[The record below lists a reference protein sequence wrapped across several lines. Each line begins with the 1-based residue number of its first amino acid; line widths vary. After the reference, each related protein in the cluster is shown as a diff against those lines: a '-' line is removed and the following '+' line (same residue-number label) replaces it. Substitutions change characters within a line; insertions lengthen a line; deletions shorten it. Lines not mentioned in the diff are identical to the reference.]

1 MGHWEKLNLAL
12 RLLSFASLVVSIIFS
27 LTSTSADNNNN
38 NNNNCDNNYFP
49 CNNNNN
55 YFPYNNNNNYFPSN
69 FDVKIKLTFK
79 DFYAFRYILSV
90 NAIGTVYSFIQFVL
104 AIVGKSDD
112 KSSDGLVKAN
122 PYLDQVVAILLG
134 TGAAAGF
141 GLTLD
146 LKHLRCASTI
156 TRSFLNKMTIAST
169 FCAGGFGFTAASS
182 FVSLKIYEEE
192 MDVCC

>member
-27 LTSTSADNNNN
+27 LTSTSADNNN

-79 DFYAFRYILSV
+79 DFYAYR
-90 NAIGTVYSFIQFVL
+90 
-104 AIVGKSDD
+104 
-112 KSSDGLVKAN
+112 
-122 PYLDQVVAILLG
+122 
-134 TGAAAGF
+134 
-141 GLTLD
+141 
-146 LKHLRCASTI
+146 
-156 TRSFLNKMTIAST
+156 
-169 FCAGGFGFTAASS
+169 
-182 FVSLKIYEEE
+182 
-192 MDVCC
+192 

>member
-1 MGHWEKLNLAL
+1 MGNWEKVNLAL
-12 RLLSFASLVVSIIFS
+12 RILSFASLVVSIIFS
-27 LTSTSADNNNN
+27 LTSTSG
-38 NNNNCDNNYFP
+38 NNCD
-49 CNNNNN
+49 NNNNN
-55 YFPYNNNNNYFPSN
+55 YFPFD
-69 FDVKIKLTFK
+69 FDVKIKLNFK
-79 DFYAFRYILSV
+79 DFYAYRYTLSV

-104 AIVGKSDD
+104 AIVGMKSDDD
-112 KSSDGLVKAN
+112 KSSDALVKAN
-122 PYLDQVVAILLG
+122 PYLDQVMAILLG

-146 LKHLRCASTI
+146 LKHLRCGSTI
-156 TRSFLNKMTIAST
+156 TRSFLNKMTVASV

>member
-27 LTSTSADNNNN
+27 LTSTSGDD

-49 CNNNNN
+49 CNNNYN
-55 YFPYNNNNNYFPSN
+55 YFPYN

-79 DFYAFRYILSV
+79 DFYAYRYTLSV
-90 NAIGTVYSFIQFVL
+90 NTIGTVYSFIQFVL

-122 PYLDQVVAILLG
+122 PYLDQVMAILLG